1 MDILHDKNEL
11 FMRTE
16 ILIRLTIFLP
26 CFSLLVLFFIKIIIR
41 FRLT

>member
-11 FMRTE
+11 FLRAE

-26 CFSLLVLFFIKIIIR
+26 CFSLLIII
-41 FRLT
+41 LY